1 MSILKDLKLSYKE
14 DISKI
19 TKKNVIR
26 MERAFDTF
34 KDLIELFYKENIFD
48 NKYALDLGEGD
59 KSFVKVLE
67 SKKFKVKGFD
77 IDTIDF
83 EKDPL
88 PEQDN
93 SVDIIFC
100 NSVVEHISNISNFF
114 SEIYRVLKKGGILI
128 VVTPNFTYDYK
139 NFYDD
144 PTHIN
149 PFTVN
154 KLTEVLKL
162 FNFNKIKIVP
172 WVVKKSVFFWKIPFK
187 FFVCRY
193 FLIASNDTNIPIPSF
208 FKGQTKSILSISK
221 K

>member
-1 MSILKDLKLSYKE
+1 
-14 DISKI
+14 
-19 TKKNVIR
+19 
-26 MERAFDTF
+26 
-34 KDLIELFYKENIFD
+34 
-48 NKYALDLGEGD
+48 
-59 KSFVKVLE
+59 
-67 SKKFKVKGFD
+67 
-77 IDTIDF
+77 
-83 EKDPL
+83 
-88 PEQDN
+88 
-93 SVDIIFC
+93 
-100 NSVVEHISNISNFF
+100 
-114 SEIYRVLKKGGILI
+114 

>member
-1 MSILKDLKLSYKE
+1 MSKNLKLFYKE

-19 TKKNVIR
+19 TGKNIIR

-34 KDLIELFYKENIFD
+34 KKLIKVFYKENIFD
-48 NKYALDLGEGD
+48 KKYVLDLGEGD
-59 KSFVKVLE
+59 KSFVNVLE
-67 SKKFKVKGFD
+67 SKKFKVKGYD
-77 IDTIDF
+77 IDTVNF
-83 EKDPL
+83 EKDNL
-88 PEQDN
+88 PELDN
-93 SVDIIFC
+93 SVDIVFC
-100 NSVVEHISNISNFF
+100 NSVIEHICDISNFF

-128 VVTPNFTYDYK
+128 IVTPNFTFDYK

-144 PTHIN
+144 PTHVN

-154 KLTEVLKL
+154 KLDEVLKL
-162 FNFNKIKIVP
+162 FKFNKINIVP
-172 WVVKKSVFFWKIPFK
+172 WVVKKNSLFWKIPFK

-193 FLIASNDTNIPIPSF
+193 LLITSNDSKIPIPNF